1 LSAEIDHV
9 TGGEMGRARKQ
20 SVEEGSEQMS
30 EASGTPRRRRGRR
43 TLFWFALLGAI
54 AYALVRWQQQQVDL
68 DEGVWHE
75 APEA

>member
-1 LSAEIDHV
+1 
-9 TGGEMGRARKQ
+9 MGRARKQ
-20 SVEEGSEQMS
+20 SIEEGSELS

-43 TLFWFALLGAI
+43 TLFWVALLGAI

>member
-1 LSAEIDHV
+1 
-9 TGGEMGRARKQ
+9 MGRARKRA
-20 SVEEGSEQMS
+20 VEGKSEHAT
-30 EASGTPRRRRGRR
+30 EAGRPRRRGRR
-43 TLFWFALLGAI
+43 TLFWAALLGAI